1 MFYHVHVELPSIHSW
16 FAALNVTSDQVLQ
29 QWICPFIMREPI
41 LQQDQLFNVGAFG
54 GIRVFGSERVVD
66 SDWPVKRGKEDEIG
80 TEAFQYERA
89 LQQWLLEHGENVMQD
104 LVREALVLTE
114 SGAWQARLKKRFEQ
128 QKGRSC
134 FFICPFGNA
143 EVDNNYRVV
152 IKPQVER
159 HQFDIERVDE
169 ISHSKMITE
178 VILSRIA
185 RARLVVAD
193 LTDARPNCY
202 YEVGYAH
209 SLGKPVILLAKE
221 GTERHFDIAAYQWN
235 YWRSYDDLL
244 DTFDKAI
251 RAAIRELGLSAGE
264 RNTPL

>member
-1 MFYHVHVELPSIHSW
+1 
-16 FAALNVTSDQVLQ
+16 
-29 QWICPFIMREPI
+29 MREPI
-41 LQQDQLFNVGAFG
+41 LQHDQLFNVGAFG

-66 SDWPVKRGKEDEIG
+66 SDWPVKREKEEDEAKAMLANM
-80 TEAFQYERA
+80 EYDRA
-89 LQQWLLEHGENVMQD
+89 LRDWLLEHGEGVMQG

-128 QKGRSC
+128 QKGRFC

-221 GTERHFDIAAYQWN
+221 GTERQFDIAAYQWN

-251 RAAIRELGLSAGE
+251 RAAILELGLSAGE